1 MMLPQEQLK
10 RDQQQIEEALKGYFT
25 QEVPYAVLYDA
36 MRYSLLAGGKRIR
49 PVLVLESCRACG
61 GHLESAMPFAC
72 GLEMVHTY
80 SLIHDDLPC
89 MDNDDYRRG
98 KPTNHKVY
106 GEAVATLAGDGL
118 LTAAFGVLSGSEAFA
133 KQPADR
139 IARAVRCLAR
149 SAGEDG
155 MVAGQI
161 LDLEWEAGRDLTREE
176 LEQVHNRKT
185 GALLRCACELG
196 CIAAG
201 GSQAQSKALEQ
212 YATAIGMAFQI
223 RDDILDVTGTAEELG
238 KPIGSDAENGKTTF
252 VTLLG
257 LDGSQSLVQ
266 ELTEQAKR
274 AVTSFAQ
281 PEFLLWLADY
291 LAGRS
296 N

>member
-1 MMLPQEQLK
+1 MLPQEWMKQ
-10 RDQQQIEEALKGYFT
+10 DQRRIEDALKGYFT
-25 QEVPYAVLYDA
+25 EGVPYAVLYDA

-61 GHLESAMPFAC
+61 GDPDTAMPFAC
-72 GLEMVHTY
+72 ALEMVHTY

-98 KPTNHKVY
+98 KLTNHKVY
-106 GEAVATLAGDGL
+106 GEDVATLAGDGL
-118 LTAAFGVLSGSEAFA
+118 LTAAFGVLTGEEAFA
-133 KQPADR
+133 KQSAGH

-161 LDLEWEAGRDLTREE
+161 LDLKWEARTDLTREE

-201 GSQAQSKALEQ
+201 GSQAQSKALEE

-223 RDDILDVTGTAEELG
+223 RDDILDVTSTAEELG

-257 LDGSQSLVQ
+257 LEESQGLVR
-266 ELTEQAKR
+266 ELTERAKG
-274 AVTSFAQ
+274 AVAGFAQ

-291 LAGRS
+291 LAGRI

>member
-1 MMLPQEQLK
+1 MLPQEQLK
-10 RDQQQIEEALKGYFT
+10 LDQQRIEAALAGYFT
-25 QEVPYAVLYDA
+25 QEVPYQVLYDA

-61 GHLESAMPFAC
+61 GDPESALPFAC
-72 GLEMVHTY
+72 ALEMVHTY

-106 GEAVATLAGDGL
+106 GEDVATLAGDGL
-118 LTAAFGVLSGSEAFA
+118 LTAAFGVIAGEEAFA
-133 KQPADR
+133 KQSPEH
-139 IARAVRCLAR
+139 IAWAVRCLAR

-161 LDLEWEAGRDLTREE
+161 LDLKWEARTDLTRQE

-196 CIAAG
+196 RIAAG
-201 GSQAQSKALEQ
+201 GSEEQSKALEE
-212 YATAIGMAFQI
+212 YATKIGMAFQI
-223 RDDILDVTGTAEELG
+223 RDDILDVTSTAQELG

-257 LDGSQSLVQ
+257 LEESQTLVE
-266 ELTEQAKR
+266 ELTGEAKA
-274 AVTSFAQ
+274 AVAGIAQ

-291 LAGRS
+291 LAGRT

>member
-1 MMLPQEQLK
+1 MLPQERMK
-10 RDQQQIEEALKGYFT
+10 EDQQRIEAALGGYFT
-25 QEVPYAVLYDA
+25 DEVPYALLYEA

-49 PVLVLESCRACG
+49 PVLVLECCRACG
-61 GHLESAMPFAC
+61 GDPESAMPFAC

-98 KPTNHKVY
+98 KLTCHRVF
-106 GEAVATLAGDGL
+106 GEDIATLAGDGL
-118 LTAAFGVLSGSEAFA
+118 LTAAFGTLTGDEALA
-133 KQPADR
+133 RQPADR
-139 IARAVRCLAR
+139 IVRAVQCLAR

-161 LDLEWEAGRDLTREE
+161 LDLKGEAGAGLTREE
-176 LEQVHNRKT
+176 LERVHDRKT

-201 GSQAQSKALEQ
+201 GSREQSRALEQ
-212 YATAIGMAFQI
+212 YATAIGLAFQI

-257 LDGSQSLVQ
+257 LEESQALVG
-266 ELTEQAKR
+266 ELTERAKD
-274 AVTSFAQ
+274 AVAGFEQ

-291 LAGRS
+291 LAGRT